1 MARSGSKAESHRPA
15 GWPRHLAQ
23 SLKPAANAAMTVALE
38 RDAGERVAR
47 LREAGRD
54 LLSERRRPSRP
65 RMRALTAAPGGR
77 IAWKSVPAPPLP
89 GPRGAL
95 VHPIAVAT
103 CDLDR
108 SLLLGRTPFLMP
120 LHFGHECVAEV
131 VEVGSEVEGVKPGDR
146 VVVPFQINC
155 GECDACRAGHTGNC
169 LAVPPISMYGFGV
182 AGGHWGGAVAD
193 LLAVPFAEAML
204 VALPDGVAPAA
215 AVSVSDNVCD
225 GYRHVAPHLPALL
238 ERDPEAEVLIVAAT
252 SRGTLFSSSMPLYTG
267 QVALALGASRVTFA
281 DARPHVRERAAALG
295 MEAVDSA
302 ELRGREPAPL
312 VVDASANPDGLKRAI
327 SLTAP
332 DGVCSSAGNLHARVA
347 IPTALMFGRNVEL
360 RIGRSHARRD
370 TPAVLELIAAGKLR
384 PELVTSATGAVDEA
398 PAAIRE
404 HACGSAIKTVLTE

>member
-1 MARSGSKAESHRPA
+1 
-15 GWPRHLAQ
+15 
-23 SLKPAANAAMTVALE
+23 
-38 RDAGERVAR
+38 
-47 LREAGRD
+47 
-54 LLSERRRPSRP
+54 
-65 RMRALTAAPGGR
+65 
-77 IAWKSVPAPPLP
+77 VPAPALP

-95 VHPIAVAT
+95 VHPIAIAT

-193 LLAVPFAEAML
+193 LLAVPYAEAML
-204 VALPDGVAPAA
+204 VTLPEGVAPAA

-225 GYRHVAPHLPALL
+225 GYRHVSPHLPALL

-252 SRGTLFSSSMPLYTG
+252 SRSTLFSSSMPLYTG
-267 QVALALGASRVTFA
+267 QAALALGARRVTFA

-295 MEAVDSA
+295 MDAIDAA

-332 DGVCSSAGNLHARVA
+332 DGICSSAGNLHARVA

-370 TPAVLELIAAGKLR
+370 TPAVLDLIAAGKLR
-384 PELVTSATGAVDEA
+384 PELVTSATGALDEA
-398 PAAIRE
+398 PAAIGE